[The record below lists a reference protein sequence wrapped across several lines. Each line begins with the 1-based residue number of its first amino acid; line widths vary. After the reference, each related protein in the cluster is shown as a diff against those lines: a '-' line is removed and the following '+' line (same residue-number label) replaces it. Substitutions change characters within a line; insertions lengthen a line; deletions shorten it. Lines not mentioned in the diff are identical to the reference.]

1 MRKILLLFPLALL
14 LLGLGLGVISQ
25 SRGGAEE
32 PVQLTIYSGD
42 LALVSEPRTVKL
54 EPGEALLS
62 LRDLPEG
69 LIPDSVYFE
78 GEGLTVLEQEFVY
91 EPLSEAA
98 LLEQFI
104 GAEIEVREDER
115 VYRGKLLASK
125 GEIILQERTGE
136 IQIIRA
142 PTGFT
147 LPGLPVMTTEPTL
160 LWLVS
165 SELEGDQ
172 PIRLNYL
179 THGLSW
185 AASYTAQLDEE
196 RDELALKSFV
206 SVANRTGLSYRNAK
220 LRLVAGQPE
229 RLPALE
235 RGYLKA
241 LAAEAPP
248 APEFAEEA
256 AFEYHLYTLDRPAT
270 LESGRT
276 KQFAFISAPHVKL
289 ERHYTYEGQYRDGVW
304 IKVEFTNS
312 QEGGLGRPLPAGTV
326 RFYQG
331 ELFLGEAR
339 IAHTPVDERVSLT
352 VGRAFD
358 LVAERK
364 VLEQRRIAEGKYRES
379 VLITLKN
386 HKDKDV
392 VIEVL
397 EHLRG
402 DWAILQSTPEY
413 RKVEAGTVEFA
424 VPVAAG
430 GEAQVTYIV
439 EYQL

>member
-14 LLGLGLGVISQ
+14 LLGLGVISQ

-54 EPGEALLS
+54 EPGETLLS
-62 LRDLPEG
+62 LQDLPEG

-104 GAEIEVREDER
+104 GAEIEVREGER
-115 VYRGKLLASK
+115 VYRGKLLA
-125 GEIILQERTGE
+125 GEGGIILQERTGE

-172 PIRLNYL
+172 QIRLNYL
-179 THGLSW
+179 TRGLSW
-185 AASYTAQLDEE
+185 SASYSAQLDEE

-206 SVANRTGLSYRNAK
+206 SITNRTGLSYRNAQ
-220 LRLVAGQPE
+220 LRLVAGQPAQ
-229 RLPALE
+229 LPAPE

-241 LAAEAPP
+241 LAVEAPP

-276 KQFAFISAPHVKL
+276 KQFAFISAPHVKI

-312 QEGGLGRPLPAGTV
+312 QEDGLGRPLPAGTV

-339 IAHTPVDERVSLT
+339 IAHTPVDERVSLL

-358 LVAERK
+358 LVAERTL
-364 VLEQRRIAEGKYRES
+364 LEQRRIAEGKYRES
-379 VLITLKN
+379 ILITLKN
-386 HKDKDV
+386 HKDRDV

-402 DWAILQSTPEY
+402 DWTLLQATPPEY
-413 RKVEAGTVEFA
+413 RKVEAGTVEFT
-424 VPVAAG
+424 VPVPAG